1 MNWFQRIYEFFIKFR
16 DYIVYTSLLV
26 ISLSL
31 ISLGDF
37 TTIGGMRASIV
48 ALIGFINEKVFI
60 LPNISA
66 LKKENQILRELNIEL
81 SNEITRNY
89 LAEKENRELR
99 KLLELKQK
107 STQNI
112 TFCDVVGIEKI
123 GNKNYLIIN
132 KGKADGL
139 DFGMIV
145 RNDAGLVGTIAA
157 SSNGYSI
164 VETIYNPDVHISV
177 VLSNSSLKG
186 ILSYDGVRDLVIDNI
201 PKTFEVNVGEEVL
214 TSNFSSRFPPDIPI
228 GKVER
233 IEIPPSSLFFR
244 IVVKP
249 YAYFSQVQ
257 QVVVIKELPD
267 TNKINLIKE
276 FFGNQHSIK

>member
-1 MNWFQRIYEFFIKFR
+1 MNWFQKIYEFFIKFR
-16 DYIVYTSLLV
+16 DYIVYTSLVV

-37 TTIGGMRASIV
+37 TTIGGLRASIV
-48 ALIGFINEKVFI
+48 ALVGFINEKVFI
-60 LPNISA
+60 FPNILA

-107 STQNI
+107 TTQNI

-145 RNDAGLVGTIAA
+145 RTDAGLVGTIAA

-177 VLSNSSLKG
+177 ILANSSLKG
-186 ILSYDGVRDLVIDNI
+186 ILTYDGVRDLIIDNI
-201 PKTFEVNVGEEVL
+201 PKTLEVKKGEEVL

-233 IEIPPSSLFFR
+233 IEIPRSSLFYR
-244 IVVKP
+244 VVVKP
-249 YAYFSQVQ
+249 YAYYSQVQ

-276 FFGNQHSIK
+276 FFGNQQSIK

>member
-1 MNWFQRIYEFFIKFR
+1 MNWFQKIYEFFIKFR
-16 DYIVYTSLLV
+16 DYIVYTSLVV

-37 TTIGGMRASIV
+37 TTIGGLRASIV
-48 ALIGFINEKVFI
+48 ALVGFINEKVFI
-60 LPNISA
+60 FPNISA

-107 STQNI
+107 TTQNI

-145 RNDAGLVGTIAA
+145 RTDAGLVGTIAA

-177 VLSNSSLKG
+177 ILANSSLKG
-186 ILSYDGVRDLVIDNI
+186 ILTYDGVRDLIIDNI
-201 PKTFEVNVGEEVL
+201 PKTLEVKKGEEVL

-233 IEIPPSSLFFR
+233 IEIPRSSLFYR
-244 IVVKP
+244 VVVKP
-249 YAYFSQVQ
+249 YAYYSQVQ

-276 FFGNQHSIK
+276 FFGNQQSIK

>member
-1 MNWFQRIYEFFIKFR
+1 MNWLQRIYEFFIKFR

-48 ALIGFINEKVFI
+48 ALVGFINDKVFI

-139 DFGMIV
+139 DFGMVV
-145 RNDAGLVGTIAA
+145 RTDAGLVGTIAA

-177 VLSNSSLKG
+177 MLAESSLKG
-186 ILSYDGVRDLVIDNI
+186 ILTWDGVQDLIIDNI
-201 PKTFEVNVGEEVL
+201 PTTLEVKKNEEVL
-214 TSNFSSRFPPDIPI
+214 TSNFSSRFPPEIPI

-233 IEIPPSSLFFR
+233 AEIQKGSLFYR

-249 YAYFSQVQ
+249 YAYYSQVQ
-257 QVVVIKELPD
+257 QVAVIKELPD

-276 FFGNQHSIK
+276 FFGTQQSIK